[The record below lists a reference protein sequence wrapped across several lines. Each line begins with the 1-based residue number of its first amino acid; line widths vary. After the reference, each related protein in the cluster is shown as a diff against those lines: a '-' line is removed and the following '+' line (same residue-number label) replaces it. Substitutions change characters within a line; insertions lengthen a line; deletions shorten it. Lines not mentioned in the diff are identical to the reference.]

1 MRYSLE
7 LREMIELLALCAEV
21 RSTTKQLYS
30 SKVPRLESVNLRNLT
45 LSSAQTSQKVLFLP
59 P

>member
-7 LREMIELLALCAEV
+7 LRETIELLALCAEV
-21 RSTTKQLYS
+21 RSTPKQLYS
-30 SKVPRLESVNLRNLT
+30 SKVSRIESVNLRNLT
-45 LSSAQTSQKVLFLP
+45 ASAQTSQKVLFQP